1 MTFSFAWVD
10 EGDSFTSRNDEDV
23 FAFDLSHLEGEF
35 ATLTIELR
43 NPRVGLLAAGRMRW
57 CWFGHDGMPLF
68 KGRLTALPADIR
80 EDVVTLNFVARSS
93 DFATRKRAVADTMRV
108 FPYYDPL
115 WVAEEARDDP
125 DIVLEARPELW
136 HTDRVTHAVTSSS
149 LIEGEDGTID
159 LGGDVFH
166 DGISI
171 AFKGAPLRKVRI
183 EATCRWTQLAAG
195 EVDISKRIR
204 KLFASGRVQSLT
216 SKGLLD
222 DWPEEGDGIGAGW
235 TFGPCSC
242 KGDAN
247 PLSMQSVLTF
257 TRSGRWIRFF
267 IIELLQSTTLAYDAS
282 RTLVERIRFDVT
294 CDTQEI
300 MSAQDDA
307 EAVMITLQTE
317 DMDKPVDPGG
327 VTPIGDPRRRAFFPT
342 DRGVQ
347 SISYLVALAR
357 AELLARARAVEISFE
372 TSFQHGLGL
381 SGRKNVRIADPRLP
395 GGEALGKVAG
405 YSLILNGDTGKALS
419 RIVMA
424 CTIGKGGSLAPQAG
438 GLVYAEDYVGSGYQQ
453 TVSGQIGFEAGDVIY
468 GNPVIETDGYDGV
481 DLFNMTADTVIEDL
495 SLYNDLD
502 DQRAIVTMIWPNIN
516 DVVAALARAPT
527 QIDMTLV
534 PLTGGP
540 FQTDYGLV
548 VEPVRVSRTIDLE
561 ASS

>member
-1 MTFSFAWVD
+1 
-10 EGDSFTSRNDEDV
+10 
-23 FAFDLSHLEGEF
+23 
-35 ATLTIELR
+35 
-43 NPRVGLLAAGRMRW
+43 
-57 CWFGHDGMPLF
+57 
-68 KGRLTALPADIR
+68 
-80 EDVVTLNFVARSS
+80 
-93 DFATRKRAVADTMRV
+93 
-108 FPYYDPL
+108 
-115 WVAEEARDDP
+115 
-125 DIVLEARPELW
+125 
-136 HTDRVTHAVTSSS
+136 
-149 LIEGEDGTID
+149 
-159 LGGDVFH
+159 
-166 DGISI
+166 
-171 AFKGAPLRKVRI
+171 
-183 EATCRWTQLAAG
+183 
-195 EVDISKRIR
+195 
-204 KLFASGRVQSLT
+204 
-216 SKGLLD
+216 
-222 DWPEEGDGIGAGW
+222 
-235 TFGPCSC
+235 
-242 KGDAN
+242 
-247 PLSMQSVLTF
+247 
-257 TRSGRWIRFF
+257 
-267 IIELLQSTTLAYDAS
+267 
-282 RTLVERIRFDVT
+282 
-294 CDTQEI
+294 
-300 MSAQDDA
+300 
-307 EAVMITLQTE
+307 
-317 DMDKPVDPGG
+317 

-438 GLVYAEDYVGSGYQQ
+438 DLVYAEDYVGSGYQQ